1 MKAFRCVAIIYRFM
15 RDAGYQTGW
24 AALIVGV
31 AASCGLSLLFTHH
44 DFAGFDLSP
53 MIDIGWRIVCG
64 QVPGRDFIVTFPPAL
79 NLLTAAAFRVFG
91 VTWHA
96 LGLTACIVCVALC
109 LLGMRVA
116 WITRLAWGRATA
128 FQLAMVYVASQC
140 LVLVSLNV
148 PWHSSLSEA
157 FAIYAVLTTAALL
170 SLPERKLWLR
180 RELTVHLVLATSVLV
195 LCKPNTAYPAIVL
208 CLLVLY
214 RAGFRRR
221 YLVGVLAVGA
231 GIASALLAVVHNSLW
246 SMAVAYAG
254 LTGRL
259 IPKPLIINIAYAI
272 EVRNGL
278 AEIVIY
284 AVLLFG
290 LKEFV
295 GVLRKSPREL
305 LKQPVELLAIGSVLV
320 GFLGMATNF
329 DLKLTDMPLVLLG
342 MMLFSVTSARA
353 TRSQL
358 WTTRNA
364 ILFCCFFALY
374 VGRVR
379 LRMQSVGDW
388 AQEGCGPEKVWI
400 NDPFLG
406 HMKVCPVVP
415 ASLAQMDETTVRVPT
430 GEHVFFGPSLEFMYA
445 RDRMQS
451 PEHLPNWWDV
461 GTSFPRS
468 KSGAV
473 VKAWEA
479 DRFDV
484 VILVAASE
492 VSLLPAVAND
502 IHRDYDKVS
511 ETPEIDV
518 YVRRGESL
526 NPPAARPPPL

>member
-1 MKAFRCVAIIYRFM
+1 
-15 RDAGYQTGW
+15 
-24 AALIVGV
+24 
-31 AASCGLSLLFTHH
+31 
-44 DFAGFDLSP
+44 
-53 MIDIGWRIVCG
+53 MIDIGWRILCG
-64 QVPGRDFIVTFPPAL
+64 QVPGHDFIVTFPPAL

-96 LGLTACIVCVALC
+96 LGLTVCIVCAALC
-109 LLGMRVA
+109 LLGMRA
-116 WITRLAWGRATA
+116 ASITRLAWGRATA
-128 FQLAMVYVASQC
+128 LQLAIAYVASQC
-140 LVLVSLNV
+140 LLLVSLNV
-148 PWHSSLSEA
+148 PWHSSLSEG

-170 SLPERKLWLR
+170 SLPERRLWLR
-180 RELTVHLVLATSVLV
+180 RELTVHLVLATSVLI
-195 LCKPNTAYPAIVL
+195 LCKPNTAYPAIAL
-208 CLLVLY
+208 CLLVLH
-214 RAGFRRR
+214 RAGFRAR

-231 GIASALLAVVHNSLW
+231 AIAAVLMAVVHNSLW
-246 SMAVAYAG
+246 SMAASYAG

-259 IPKPLIINIAYAI
+259 IPKPLVINIAYAV

-278 AEIVIY
+278 AEIIIY

-295 GVLRKSPREL
+295 AVLRKNPRDL

-329 DLKLTDMPLVLLG
+329 DLKLTDMPLVLVG

-353 TRSQL
+353 TRSHL

-364 ILFCCFFALY
+364 IIFCCLFALY

-388 AQEGCGPEKVWI
+388 AAEGCGPEKVWI
-400 NDPFLG
+400 NDSFLG

-415 ASLAQMDETTVRVPT
+415 ASLAQMDETTARVPADD
-430 GEHVFFGPSLEFMYA
+430 HVFFGPSLEFMYA
-445 RDRMQS
+445 RDHMQS
-451 PEHLPNWWDV
+451 PEHLPNWWDA

-468 KSGAV
+468 KSEAV

-484 VILVAASE
+484 VILVAGYE
-492 VSLLPAVAND
+492 VPLLPAVVKD
-502 IHRDYDKVS
+502 IHRDYARVAA
-511 ETPEIDV
+511 TPEIDV

-526 NPPAARPPPL
+526 NPPPAHPPQL